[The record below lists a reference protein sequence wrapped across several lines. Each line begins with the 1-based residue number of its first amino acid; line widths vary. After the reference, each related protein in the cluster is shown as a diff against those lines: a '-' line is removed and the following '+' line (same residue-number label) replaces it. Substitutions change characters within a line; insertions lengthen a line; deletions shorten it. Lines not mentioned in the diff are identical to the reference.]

1 MEKSELHRLSIN
13 KVLKIENKEEE
24 NKPKNSRTPTQ
35 ENELQKSKNNVKD
48 QSEIKIYLHKIKIM
62 NPLQ

>member
-13 KVLKIENKEEE
+13 KVLKIENKEE